1 MQMWLRTKVGEEQ
14 NEFEST
20 VEIFKK
26 VVSGKRKK
34 KEFHMPREQEYERK
48 IVR

>member
-26 VVSGKRKK
+26 VISGKRKK
-34 KEFHMPREQEYERK
+34 RSSICLESKNMKGEL
-48 IVR
+48 

>member
-14 NEFEST
+14 NEFKNT
-20 VEIFKK
+20 AEIFKK
-26 VVSGKRKK
+26 VILRLGK
-34 KEFHMPREQEYERK
+34 KEFHMPREQECERR

>member
-14 NEFEST
+14 NEFKNT
-20 VEIFKK
+20 AEIFKK
-26 VVSGKRKK
+26 VITGKRKN
-34 KEFHMPREQEYERK
+34 EFHMLREQECEKR

>member
-26 VVSGKRKK
+26 VIPGKRKK
-34 KEFHMPREQEYERK
+34 KGVPYA
-48 IVR
+48 